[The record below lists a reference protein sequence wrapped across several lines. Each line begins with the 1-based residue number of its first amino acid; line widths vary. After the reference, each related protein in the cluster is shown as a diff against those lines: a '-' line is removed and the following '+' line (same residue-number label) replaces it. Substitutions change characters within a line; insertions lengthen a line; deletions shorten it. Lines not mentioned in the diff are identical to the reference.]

1 MNAGAAAPLSGPFRL
16 LAWLVLCVGIGYGA
30 WSTWVPVTEP
40 FRFGFLAHNA
50 ARYALAGR
58 NYVRDGFL
66 AHGGVPNLTPGR
78 VPRDVSSPDDVP
90 PRIPY
95 VHHPPLAPIVVGLAF
110 AALGE
115 SERAAQLPFWIA
127 GIGVPLLLF
136 VLARRLLRGIGPH
149 VAAAVCGGLPIAAI
163 YGGHV
168 DPQGPF
174 VVLGVLVMLLG
185 WLRCRARGGASWP
198 WLAAG
203 GLALGLLSDWS
214 AAYAAGFL
222 ALAEFVRRGTRADRR
237 VLLLPVLCVA
247 FVLAFIAWIRA
258 SGLSVGGDFTGSAG
272 IRSWTALTLPGV
284 KLGAELA
291 KWCGGVVAMFTP
303 AALVLTVL
311 AAIPA
316 LRRRARVEGSEF
328 ERVLAVLLATGFA
341 HVVLFPAGAFIHD
354 YWTFL
359 LVPGVALACGAVIE
373 SMRAAAER
381 RFGEGFGVLVVL
393 ASLAA
398 IGVSAVASREAWYG
412 REGDPRHAIHAQ
424 IGTQVR
430 GSIALT
436 ERVLTNIPFYNPTRS
451 DLLVY
456 PEFSFAA
463 DRVVRG
469 NVRTEAD
476 VERAIAEEG
485 PFDVYLS
492 ATWTGVE
499 EAPVVASLAS
509 KHPERA
515 GYVMGQ
521 RVRIFELTKTR

>member
-1 MNAGAAAPLSGPFRL
+1 MNASAPTPLSGPARL
-16 LAWLVLCVGIGYGA
+16 LAWLVLLGGVAFGA
-30 WSTWVPVTEP
+30 WSTWIPVTEP

-78 VPRDVSSPDDVP
+78 VPDDGT

-95 VHHPPLAPIVVGLAF
+95 VHHPPLAPLVVGVAF
-110 AALGE
+110 AVLGE

-127 GIGVPLLLF
+127 GLCVPWFVF
-136 VLARRLLRGIGPH
+136 VLARRLLVGIGPH
-149 VAAAVCGGLPIAAI
+149 VAAAVAASVPISAI

-174 VVLGVLVMLLG
+174 VVLGVLGMLIG
-185 WLRCRARGGASWP
+185 WARWRERGAQGWP
-198 WLAAG
+198 VLACVALLV
-203 GLALGLLSDWS
+203 GLASDWS

-222 ALAEFVRRGTRADRR
+222 ALAEFVGRGARRESR
-237 VLLLPVLCVA
+237 VGLLPAVCVVFVVA
-247 FVLAFIAWIRA
+247 FVAWIRA

-272 IRSWTALTLPGV
+272 IRSWGALAMPGV
-284 KLGAELA
+284 DVGAELV
-291 KWCGGVVAMFTP
+291 KWLRGVAAMFTP
-303 AALVLTVL
+303 AALALTVL
-311 AAIPA
+311 TAVPA
-316 LRRRARVEGSEF
+316 LRRAATRDGADAGRTLF
-328 ERVLAVLLATGFA
+328 VLLATGIA
-341 HVVLFPAGAFIHD
+341 HVLLFPAGAFIHD

-359 LVPGVALACGAVIE
+359 LVPGVAIASGVVVEALR
-373 SMRAAAER
+373 RASER
-381 RFGEGFGVLVVL
+381 RFGEGFSVLCVGLVFV
-393 ASLAA
+393 A
-398 IGVSAVASREAWYG
+398 IGHSTWTSRANWLA

-424 IGTQVR
+424 IGAQVR
-430 GSIALT
+430 GSIALD

-463 DRVVRG
+463 DRIVRG
-469 NVRTEAD
+469 NVATEAD
-476 VERAIAEEG
+476 LERAIAEEG

-492 ATWTGVE
+492 ATWPGVP
-499 EAPVVASLAS
+499 EAPVVASLAA

-521 RVRIFELTKTR
+521 RVRIFELSKTR